1 MKRKVIPVLIGLL
14 LIVLILAGAAG
25 VFLFQRYSGSKEE
38 ADLNAYFGL
47 NGSQEVAI
55 VWNQELTE
63 EKGLLQDERC
73 YLKLDTVH
81 EMLNER
87 FYVDHNEKLLL
98 YTLPEET
105 VQIGIGEQTADGYTA
120 AVEQNGD
127 VWLALDYVK
136 QYSDFNYALYTEPNR
151 VVLTTNWDTLQ
162 SAELKKNTALRVRG
176 GVKSEVLQNLEK
188 GTKVTVLEE
197 MENWDQVQ
205 TQDGY
210 IGYVQKKHVTD
221 PAEETPVKDTGYV
234 EPDYTG
240 NLRDHKIDL
249 AWHQVTVESAN
260 STFPGVMSGVTGVN
274 VISPTW
280 YSLYDNTGVVDG
292 IASPSYVQQA
302 HALGLEV
309 WALIDDFTHRED
321 NGVDPQEILSYT
333 SKRTAIIEVL
343 MSEADRC
350 GFDGINVDFEKVTE
364 DGSQDYIQ
372 FIRELSVACRQKG
385 LVLSVDNYV
394 PHNYNAHYKWAE
406 QGVMADYVI
415 IMGYDEHYNGSAP
428 GSVASLGYVRDGIE
442 NTLKLVPREKVI
454 LGVPFYTR
462 VWTETD
468 EGVKSSALGIEEA
481 KAWIEAN
488 HVDLY
493 WQKELGQYY
502 GELPLENGIK
512 MVWMEDEES
521 LKLKMNLAREN
532 DLAGVACWKLGLE
545 DEEAWTAIGWD

>member
-38 ADLNAYFGL
+38 ADLNVYFGL

-120 AVEQNGD
+120 AVEQDGD

-210 IGYVQKKHVTD
+210 IGYVRKKHLTD

-415 IMGYDEHYNGSAP
+415 IMGYDEHYNGGAP

>member
-136 QYSDFNYALYTEPNR
+136 QYSDFNYTLYTEPNR

-176 GVKSEVLQNLEK
+176 GVKSEILQNLEK

-210 IGYVQKKHVTD
+210 IGYVQKKHLTD

-415 IMGYDEHYNGSAP
+415 IMGYDEHYNGGAP

-488 HVDLY
+488 QVDLY

>member
-210 IGYVQKKHVTD
+210 IGYVQKKHLTD

-280 YSLYDNTGVVDG
+280 YSLYVIRALWMGLPAPPMCSRHT
-292 IASPSYVQQA
+292 PS
-302 HALGLEV
+302 V
-309 WALIDDFTHRED
+309 W
-321 NGVDPQEILSYT
+321 
-333 SKRTAIIEVL
+333 
-343 MSEADRC
+343 RC
-350 GFDGINVDFEKVTE
+350 G
-364 DGSQDYIQ
+364 
-372 FIRELSVACRQKG
+372 
-385 LVLSVDNYV
+385 
-394 PHNYNAHYKWAE
+394 H
-406 QGVMADYVI
+406 
-415 IMGYDEHYNGSAP
+415 
-428 GSVASLGYVRDGIE
+428 
-442 NTLKLVPREKVI
+442 
-454 LGVPFYTR
+454 
-462 VWTETD
+462 
-468 EGVKSSALGIEEA
+468 
-481 KAWIEAN
+481 
-488 HVDLY
+488 
-493 WQKELGQYY
+493 
-502 GELPLENGIK
+502 
-512 MVWMEDEES
+512 
-521 LKLKMNLAREN
+521 
-532 DLAGVACWKLGLE
+532 
-545 DEEAWTAIGWD
+545 

>member
-1 MKRKVIPVLIGLL
+1 MDCRIQRQIPLKLRRNLHGRRVFLSDAAVYGGGKAMAQRMELRVVLGETNAQPGYELARQIEKMGMELCGVASDGEAVMDLVEKCMPDVLLMNMVMPKMDGLSMLRMLRKEQNHCR
-14 LIVLILAGAAG
+14 VLILSA
-25 VFLFQRYSGSKEE
+25 
-38 ADLNAYFGL
+38 
-47 NGSQEVAI
+47 
-55 VWNQELTE
+55 
-63 EKGLLQDERC
+63 
-73 YLKLDTVH
+73 
-81 EMLNER
+81 
-87 FYVDHNEKLLL
+87 
-98 YTLPEET
+98 
-105 VQIGIGEQTADGYTA
+105 
-120 AVEQNGD
+120 
-127 VWLALDYVK
+127 
-136 QYSDFNYALYTEPNR
+136 YSDFNYALYTEPNR

-210 IGYVQKKHVTD
+210 IGYVQKKHLTD

-415 IMGYDEHYNGSAP
+415 IMGYDEHWGGSEVA
-428 GSVASLGYVRDGIE
+428 GSVASLGYVTEGIKRMTQE
-442 NTLKLVPREKVI
+442 VPSEKVI
-454 LGVPFYTR
+454 NAVPLYTR
-462 VWTETD
+462 IWTTAEDGAVTSRAVGIQTAYDYMNKNQAAATWDNSVGQNYVEFETSDGTVQIWLED
-468 EGVKSSALGIEEA
+468 EQSLEA
-481 KAWIEAN
+481 KIN
-488 HVDLY
+488 VM
-493 WQKELGQYY
+493 KEHNLG
-502 GELPLENGIK
+502 GI
-512 MVWMEDEES
+512 
-521 LKLKMNLAREN
+521 A
-532 DLAGVACWKLGLE
+532 AWKLGFDDGRKNIWGVISGFAAE
-545 DEEAWTAIGWD
+545 

>member
-47 NGSQEVAI
+47 NDSQEVAI

-73 YLKLDTVH
+73 YLDTVH

-120 AVEQNGD
+120 AVEQDGD

-205 TQDGY
+205 THES
-210 IGYVQKKHVTD
+210 IRRNFL
-221 PAEETPVKDTGYV
+221 EETYEACEAIDAGDLVHMREELGDVLMQVLFHTDIEREAGHFDIDDVADAACKKLVYRHPHVFRRD
-234 EPDYTG
+234 EPDVPDWDTIKQRERAQTTTAEAMDSVARSLPALWRCDKIQAKAAKTG
-240 NLRDHKIDL
+240 FEWPDVHAALDKVDEETRELRAAVASGDTEAIGDELGDLLFAAVKVARFAGIDPEQ
-249 AWHQVTVESAN
+249 AAHAACEKFIRRFSAMETAAAN
-260 STFPGVMSGVTGVN
+260 
-274 VISPTW
+274 
-280 YSLYDNTGVVDG
+280 DG
-292 IASPSYVQQA
+292 TALEQCTLEQMLTLWQQA
-302 HALGLEV
+302 KQTVG
-309 WALIDDFTHRED
+309 
-321 NGVDPQEILSYT
+321 
-333 SKRTAIIEVL
+333 
-343 MSEADRC
+343 
-350 GFDGINVDFEKVTE
+350 
-364 DGSQDYIQ
+364 
-372 FIRELSVACRQKG
+372 
-385 LVLSVDNYV
+385 
-394 PHNYNAHYKWAE
+394 AE
-406 QGVMADYVI
+406 Q
-415 IMGYDEHYNGSAP
+415 ESRKSA
-428 GSVASLGYVRDGIE
+428 R
-442 NTLKLVPREKVI
+442 
-454 LGVPFYTR
+454 
-462 VWTETD
+462 
-468 EGVKSSALGIEEA
+468 
-481 KAWIEAN
+481 
-488 HVDLY
+488 
-493 WQKELGQYY
+493 Q
-502 GELPLENGIK
+502 
-512 MVWMEDEES
+512 
-521 LKLKMNLAREN
+521 
-532 DLAGVACWKLGLE
+532 
-545 DEEAWTAIGWD
+545 

>member
-55 VWNQELTE
+55 IWNQELTE

-73 YLKLDTVH
+73 YLRLDTVH

-136 QYSDFNYALYTEPNR
+136 QYSNFNYALYTEPNR

-210 IGYVQKKHVTD
+210 IGYVQKKHLTD

-394 PHNYNAHYKWAE
+394 PHNYK
-406 QGVMADYVI
+406 
-415 IMGYDEHYNGSAP
+415 
-428 GSVASLGYVRDGIE
+428 R
-442 NTLKLVPREKVI
+442 TL
-454 LGVPFYTR
+454 
-462 VWTETD
+462 
-468 EGVKSSALGIEEA
+468 
-481 KAWIEAN
+481 
-488 HVDLY
+488 
-493 WQKELGQYY
+493 
-502 GELPLENGIK
+502 
-512 MVWMEDEES
+512 
-521 LKLKMNLAREN
+521 
-532 DLAGVACWKLGLE
+532 
-545 DEEAWTAIGWD
+545 

>member
-55 VWNQELTE
+55 IWNQELTE

-120 AVEQNGD
+120 AVEQDGD

-210 IGYVQKKHVTD
+210 IGYVQKKHLTD

-415 IMGYDEHYNGSAP
+415 IMGYDEHYAGGEA
-428 GSVASLGYVRDGIE
+428 GSVSSIGYVENGIKDM
-442 NTLKLVPREKVI
+442 LSLVPKEKVI
-454 LGVPFYTR
+454 NAVPFYTR
-462 VWTETD
+462 LWTGSGD
-468 EGVKSSALGIEEA
+468 NASSRAMGISEA
-481 KAWIEAN
+481 TKWVSESGM
-488 HVDLY
+488 DLT
-493 WQKELGQYY
+493 WDDSAGQYY
-502 GELPLENGIK
+502 GRLDSQNGEQQL
-512 MVWMEDEES
+512 WMEETRS
-521 LKLKMNLAREN
+521 LGLKMDLIKKY
-532 DLAGVACWKLGLE
+532 DLAGVAGWRLGLE
-545 DEEAWTAIGWD
+545 TSDVWDVIGWE